1 MALTLQYCRTFI
13 DAQEGAANVQKP
25 RSSST
30 PPCLGR
36 QSWDTNARREEEA
49 LRTYVTSLTTN
60 VTDLRPGKDPRAGEE
75 YPPPKP
81 EEQAAAPTLG
91 EVTDCF
97 LFPSKGSV
105 GHPELCHRPC
115 IYFASGHCENGRAC
129 GYCHMGHQEKP
140 IKLDK
145 QQRAMVHSLSE
156 PQVLAIMLRYLKPIA
171 TRQGFELQAAEVVQ
185 LVEREFALHG
195 QPADE
200 ALAEI
205 PEKVMKKLSKTLDRM
220 RFSGILGLAS
230 QEQIGYPFRQHMIE
244 ALERLRAAASTHDLT
259 EHK

>member
-60 VTDLRPGKDPRAGEE
+60 VTDLRPGRDPRAGGEF
-75 YPPPKP
+75 P
-81 EEQAAAPTLG
+81 EPQEPAASTSSD
-91 EVTDCF
+91 VCF

-115 IYFASGHCENGRAC
+115 IYFAFGHCENGSAC
-129 GYCHMGHQEKP
+129 GYCHMEHQEKP

-145 QQRAMVHSLSE
+145 QQRAMVHCLSK

-171 TRQGFELQAAEVVQ
+171 ARQGFELQAAEVVQ

-195 QPADE
+195 HHADE

-244 ALERLRAAASTHDLT
+244 ALERLRTAAFTHDLT
-259 EHK
+259 EHE